1 MAAKKADI
9 RQALTANLL
18 RDGLVVFMT
27 DGAAWSP
34 WIEDAAIVASKEAAL
49 ELEGKG
55 TIAAKANVVVGPYLI
70 EVIEENGR
78 PRAASSHNISS
89 PQRAR
94 RPRQIRQQLQV
105 IERCIFLFV
114 VPQALGQLL
123 FIN

>member
-9 RQALTANLL
+9 RQVLTANLL

-78 PRAASSHNISS
+78 PRAALIREHLRTLGPSVRTDLGK
-89 PQRAR
+89 QAERA
-94 RPRQIRQQLQV
+94 
-105 IERCIFLFV
+105 
-114 VPQALGQLL
+114 AGGSGQGGA
-123 FIN
+123 FI

>member
-78 PRAASSHNISS
+78 PRAALIREHLRTLGPSVRTDLGK
-89 PQRAR
+89 QAERA
-94 RPRQIRQQLQV
+94 
-105 IERCIFLFV
+105 
-114 VPQALGQLL
+114 AGGSGQGGA
-123 FIN
+123 FI